1 MFRDSAKIYDAIYS
15 FKDYG
20 RECEI
25 LEREIRRHKRAP
37 GNALLDIACGSGRHI
52 DLLKDRFE
60 VEGLDLQ
67 PELLEVARQ
76 RNPDVKFYDGDMT
89 SFQLNRKFD
98 IVTCLFSAIGYVK
111 TNDRLIASIR
121 CMSEHL
127 NPGGVL
133 LLEPWFSA
141 DTFHV
146 GKVHAVFVDLPDLK
160 IARMNVS
167 QISDGLSILDFHYLI
182 GTSTGIDTF
191 EERHE
196 LGLFSQQQYMDA
208 LLENNLHVTYDPQ
221 GLTDRGLYVAVA

>member
-25 LEREIRRHKRAP
+25 LEREIRRHKRSP

-52 DLLKDRFE
+52 DLLKDKFE

-67 PELLEVARQ
+67 VELLEVAKQ
-76 RNPDVKFYDGDMT
+76 RNPDVKFHEGDMT
-89 SFQLNRKFD
+89 SFRMQRKFD
-98 IVTCLFSAIGYVK
+98 VITCLFSAIGYVK
-111 TNDRLIASIR
+111 TNDRLITSIR

-127 NPGGVL
+127 NTGGVL
-133 LLEPWFSA
+133 LIEPWFSP
-141 DTFHV
+141 DTFHI
-146 GKVHAVFVDLPDLK
+146 GRVHAVFVDLPDLK

-167 QISDGLSILDFHYLI
+167 QIEDGISILDFHYLV
-182 GTSTGIDTF
+182 GTATGIDRF
-191 EERHE
+191 DEKHE
-196 LGLFSQQQYMDA
+196 LGLFTHQQYMDA
-208 LLENNLHVTYDPQ
+208 LLENNLVVTYDPQ